1 MNAPNTGNAHESV
14 WQQQIERLEDQ
25 ACLAFLHQ
33 DINELGLI
41 LSDDFIVNS
50 PINRILNKSETLD
63 LLKRGIIRHF
73 SYDEQIEQM
82 TRYGDIVVV
91 MGHDL
96 VTNSPEGPP
105 VRRRF
110 TDVWRETAGSWQMI
124 ARHAHHIES

>member
-1 MNAPNTGNAHESV
+1 MNPSNIGNAHESV

-33 DINELGLI
+33 DINELSLI

-50 PINRILNKSETLD
+50 PINRILTRSETLG
-63 LLKRGIIRHF
+63 LLERGIIRHF
-73 SYDEQIEQM
+73 SYEAQIEQM